1 MTEEEELTREL
12 GVLEATSMGLGTMI
26 GGGIFILPSIAAAQA
41 GPASMISFAI
51 GGGVS
56 LLAAL
61 SLSELATS
69 MPSAG
74 GSYYFVRRALG
85 PLAGS
90 VVGWGMWTGLMF
102 APAFYAVGF
111 GQYLTYVHGSL
122 PIVVAAVAMA
132 LGLLVLNYYSAA
144 EAGIVE
150 DGIVLSLLLLLFIF
164 VGLGVPAVSRETFE
178 PFNPEGWGA
187 VISTAGTVCVTFIGF
202 ETIAS
207 AAEEIEHPGR
217 TLPRSMLVSVIVPTL
232 LYVIVMA
239 VSTGVLPVE
248 ELAGSDIPV
257 ADVARVYLGQ
267 LGVLAM
273 VLGVLATISSANA
286 LILSAGRI
294 GLAMGRDAILTD
306 WLQKTHEQYGT
317 PSRAIAVTG
326 VGIVALVVV
335 RVGLNTLAEVAGFLF
350 LVSYTLVHV
359 AVVVMRRNPE
369 AHDPTFRLSGALYPA
384 VPVVGVLASVGVM
397 TQMDPIVIGAG
408 LAIVVAGTAWYI
420 IVVRNRIDCEE
431 QDVNN

>member
-12 GVLEATSMGLGTMI
+12 GFLEATSMGLGTMI

-41 GPASMISFAI
+41 GSASMISFAI

-102 APAFYAVGF
+102 ASAFYAVGF
-111 GQYLTYVHGSL
+111 GQYLTYFHGSL

-132 LGLLVLNYYSAA
+132 LGLLGLNYYSAA

-150 DGIVLSLLLLLFIF
+150 DGIVLSLLLLLLVF

-187 VISTAGTVCVTFIGF
+187 VISTVGTVYVTFIGF

-207 AAEEIEHPGR
+207 AAEEVEDPGR
-217 TLPRSMLVSVIVPTL
+217 TLPRSMLVSVIVPTI

-239 VSTGVLPVE
+239 VSTGVLPVD

-273 VLGVLATISSANA
+273 VLGAVLATVSSANA
-286 LILSAGRI
+286 SILSAGRI
-294 GLAMGRDAILTD
+294 SLAMGRDAILTD

-326 VGIVALVVV
+326 VGILALVVV

-350 LVSYTLVHV
+350 LVSYALVHV

-384 VPVVGVLASVGVM
+384 VPVVGVLASVGIM
-397 TQMDPIVIGAG
+397 TQMDPIVIGGG
-408 LAIVVAGTAWYI
+408 LTIIVAGAAWYL
-420 IVVRNRIDCEE
+420 IVVRSRIDCEE
-431 QDVNN
+431 